1 MKELG
6 IKFKE
11 KREEIGLKPEEVSK
25 DLDITI
31 PQLENLEEGNINAFK
46 DIFFLKDLIKKYAV
60 YLNIN
65 EDEALEYFNDFVFD
79 YTSKIPVE
87 EIEAKVKE
95 INRQEEI
102 ETRKKISSPYTARKV
117 MKAKLKPLYLYLII
131 TVILVTITLIIMN
144 SVINTKK
151 ELNSYYNRIVE
162 GEWKWI
168 YQTK

>member
-11 KREEIGLKPEEVSK
+11 KREEIGLKLDEVSK

-46 DIFFLKDLIKKYAV
+46 DIFFLKDLIKRYTV
-60 YLNIN
+60 YLNLD

-102 ETRKKISSPYTARKV
+102 ETRKKISSPYTAKKV
-117 MKAKLKPLYLYLII
+117 IKAKLKPLYLYLII
-131 TVILVTITLIIMN
+131 TVILVTITLLIMN
-144 SVINTKK
+144 SVLNTKK
-151 ELNSYYNRIVE
+151 ELISHDYKIVK
-162 GEWKWI
+162 GELQWI
-168 YQTK
+168 CQIK

>member
-11 KREEIGLKPEEVSK
+11 KREEIGLKLDEVSK

-46 DIFFLKDLIKKYAV
+46 DIFFLKDLIKRYTV
-60 YLNIN
+60 YLNLD

-131 TVILVTITLIIMN
+131 TVILVTITLLIMN
-144 SVINTKK
+144 SVLNTKK
-151 ELNSYYNRIVE
+151 ELISHDYKIVK
-162 GEWKWI
+162 GELQWI
-168 YQTK
+168 CQIK

>member
-11 KREEIGLKPEEVSK
+11 KREEIGLKLDEVSK

-46 DIFFLKDLIKKYAV
+46 DIFFLKDLIKRYTV
-60 YLNIN
+60 YLNLH

-102 ETRKKISSPYTARKV
+102 ETRKKISSPYTAKKV
-117 MKAKLKPLYLYLII
+117 IKAKLKPLYLYLII
-131 TVILVTITLIIMN
+131 TVILVTITLLIMN
-144 SVINTKK
+144 SVLNTKK
-151 ELNSYYNRIVE
+151 ELISHDYKIVK
-162 GEWKWI
+162 GEL
-168 YQTK
+168 Q

>member
-65 EDEALEYFNDFVFD
+65 EDEAIEYFNDFVFD

-162 GEWKWI
+162 GEWK
-168 YQTK
+168 

>member
-11 KREEIGLKPEEVSK
+11 KREEIGLKLDEVSK

-46 DIFFLKDLIKKYAV
+46 DIFFLKDLIKRYTV
-60 YLNIN
+60 YLNLD
-65 EDEALEYFNDFVFD
+65 EDEALEYFNDFVCD

-102 ETRKKISSPYTARKV
+102 ETRKKISSPYTAKKV
-117 MKAKLKPLYLYLII
+117 IKAKLKPLYLYLII
-131 TVILVTITLIIMN
+131 TVILVTITLLIMN
-144 SVINTKK
+144 SVLNTKK
-151 ELNSYYNRIVE
+151 ELISHDYKIVK
-162 GEWKWI
+162 GEL
-168 YQTK
+168 Q

>member
-1 MKELG
+1 LKELG